1 MTTLVVDDDPAI
13 RELVAHTLKRA
24 NFSVLTANSG
34 LEAISLLQ
42 SHNNKIDLVVT
53 DIEMP
58 GMSGL
63 ELSTRLIALGLK
75 IPILFISGGPVLGLN
90 ECVDIGFV
98 SKPFII
104 GTLLAELRRLTLKA
118 AVPEPVVA

>member
-42 SHNNKIDLVVT
+42 SHKEQIDLLVT
-53 DIEMP
+53 DITMP
-58 GMSGL
+58 GMNGL
-63 ELSTRLIALGLK
+63 ELAKHLTAFGFDI
-75 IPILFISGGPVLGLN
+75 PVLFMSGQSVSPGD
-90 ECVDIGFV
+90 EFVSAGFV
-98 SKPFII
+98 AKPFVA
-104 GTLLAELRRLTLKA
+104 GALLEEIRRLMLQADSLVIK
-118 AVPEPVVA
+118 